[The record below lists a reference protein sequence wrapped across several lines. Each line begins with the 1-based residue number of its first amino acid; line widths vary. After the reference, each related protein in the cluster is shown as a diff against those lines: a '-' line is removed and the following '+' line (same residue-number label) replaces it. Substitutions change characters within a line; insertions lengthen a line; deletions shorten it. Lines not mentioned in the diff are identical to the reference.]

1 MLRRYFL
8 NVMASAGNRLVV
20 VKKIV
25 VAKTISIGKSMA
37 KMLSA
42 EKAIQARKTALPTT
56 HQATDAHVDKRIQIA
71 AKRQAATAETQN
83 LTAKKRVGVLASIRP
98 VAYMRALLNVQK
110 TLLLFRTVKMVSAP
124 TYALENVEQ
133 LSIAK
138 TSNAVQAQAVLLRAE
153 QTMQA
158 VSDGAPISA
167 STAEGAIN
175 SEEQVHN
182 EVHLI
187 SCVSAPATI
196 VRNIVMTSKCG
207 VGVWAT
213 PVLENGVLTIRS
225 VWAAS
230 QEGDMVTI
238 DGWINPKFEDGVLT
252 IRQAYYAAQTN
263 DVLEVI

>member
-25 VAKTISIGKSMA
+25 VSKTISIGKSMS
-37 KMLSA
+37 KMLSS
-42 EKAIQARKTALPTT
+42 EKAIQARKTASPTT

-98 VAYMRALLNVQK
+98 VAYVRALLNVQK
-110 TLLLFRTVKMVSAP
+110 SLLLFRTVKMVSAP
-124 TYALENVEQ
+124 THALENVEQ

-138 TSNAVQAQAVLLRAE
+138 TSNAVQALAVLLRAG

-158 VSDGAPISA
+158 VSAGAPVSA

-196 VRNIVMTSKCG
+196 VRYIVMTSKC
-207 VGVWAT
+207 VSACWAE
-213 PVLENGVLTIRS
+213 PMLENGVLTIRS
-225 VWAAS
+225 VWAADQS
-230 QEGDMVTI
+230 DNI
-238 DGWINPKFEDGVLT
+238 L
-252 IRQAYYAAQTN
+252 
-263 DVLEVI
+263 